1 MALGPLR
8 PEMHDIAALP
18 GRERLARLSPSRW
31 IGHTR
36 ASQALALLDRMLLSE
51 PGRFAPATC

>member
-8 PEMHDIAALP
+8 PEMHDIAALL
-18 GRERLARLSPSRW
+18 GRERLARLSSSRW

-36 ASQALALLDRMLLSE
+36 ASQALALLHRMVLSE
-51 PGRFAPATC
+51 SDRFAPATC